1 MRKLGNNQLDKITAN
16 IVKASVLDPKATNA
30 IADSP
35 DLFYAVLRRVNTLP
49 VEQPSPKTS
58 IFSYRLLKGAVA
70 SAILVGAIAVSFGI
84 LNTKD
89 KVVATAKPAES
100 APTIAKPIVETA
112 RPTTSSEPDRIS
124 VLSPT
129 VRTTEI
135 SPVRVRASTREMNSR
150 PRQSKPA
157 QDETSSTIAE
167 FYPLTYAGDPSET
180 ARGGRVIRVD
190 MSRSSL
196 FAMGVDLPLE
206 NESDSVKAD
215 LLVGPDGVARG
226 IRIVK

>member
-1 MRKLGNNQLDKITAN
+1 MRKLGKNEIDQIGAKV
-16 IVKASVLDPKATNA
+16 VKASMLDAKATDM

-35 DLFYAVLRRVNTLP
+35 ELFAAVLRKVETLP
-49 VEQPSPKTS
+49 AEQTEPQRS
-58 IFSYRLLKGAVA
+58 IYSFRPLTGAAAIAILLVA
-70 SAILVGAIAVSFGI
+70 SIVITLGV
-84 LNTKD
+84 LNK
-89 KVVATAKPAES
+89 KNEVVATAQPIIKAPAVS
-100 APTIAKPIVETA
+100 SPIIETSK
-112 RPTTSSEPDRIS
+112 PTTSRVSDR
-124 VLSPT
+124 VNEVPLTGVSPL
-129 VRTTEI
+129 
-135 SPVRVRASTREMNSR
+135 PVRASVRESSPR
-150 PRQSKPA
+150 PRQRKLV
-157 QDETSSTIAE
+157 QNETSSTTAE

>member
-1 MRKLGNNQLDKITAN
+1 MRKLGKIELDQIGAN
-16 IVKASVLDPKATNA
+16 VVMASVLDARATDM

-35 DLFYAVLRRVNTLP
+35 ELFAAVLRRVETLP
-49 VEQPSPKTS
+49 AEQAVPQTS
-58 IFSYRLLKGAVA
+58 ILNRRLLAGAATFTILLVA
-70 SAILVGAIAVSFGI
+70 SIVITLGV
-84 LNTKD
+84 LNKENE
-89 KVVATAKPAES
+89 VVATAQPIITAPS
-100 APTIAKPIVETA
+100 ASVTTVEIAQ
-112 RPTTSSEPDRIS
+112 PTTSRVSDRVDELPITGY
-124 VLSPT
+124 P
-129 VRTTEI
+129 
-135 SPVRVRASTREMNSR
+135 PVPLRASVRESSPR
-150 PRQSKPA
+150 PRQRKPIRN
-157 QDETSSTIAE
+157 ETSSTTAE